1 MSRSSRPLPAPPIRR
16 PNEPGLTLPM
26 SASQTISLLPAVSEG
41 NLAAFEQLYD
51 RHSPILYALLLRML
65 ANPEDAQEVLQ
76 EAFVKAWNDAS
87 RYDPSRGSEL
97 AWLIS
102 IARSRGIDR
111 IRSRKV
117 RGDREKDAARDNS
130 IRSAAVDGMAA
141 VESAV
146 AGEEQRAVRAAL
158 AEIPEAQRQALE
170 LAYFDGLSQSEIAEK
185 LGVPLGTIKTRMQLG
200 MRKMRERLRES
211 LDR

>member
-1 MSRSSRPLPAPPIRR
+1 MRR
-16 PNEPGLTLPM
+16 LNEPGPTQPM
-26 SASQTISLLPAVSEG
+26 SSSQTILLLPAVSDG
-41 NLAAFEQLYD
+41 DVAAFEQLYD
-51 RHSPILYALLLRML
+51 RHAPILYALLLRML

-117 RGDREKDAARDNS
+117 RGEREKDAAQDNS

-141 VESAV
+141 VESV
-146 AGEEQRAVRAAL
+146 VVGEEQRAVRAAL
-158 AEIPEAQRQALE
+158 AEIPEVQRQALE

-211 LDR
+211 LGR